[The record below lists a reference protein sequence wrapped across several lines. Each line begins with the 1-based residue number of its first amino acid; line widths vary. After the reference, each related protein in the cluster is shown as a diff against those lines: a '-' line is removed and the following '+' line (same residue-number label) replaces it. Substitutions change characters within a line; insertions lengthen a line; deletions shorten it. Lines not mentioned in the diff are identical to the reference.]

1 MRISLAIV
9 LAVGIAVAVVVALRG
24 DDEPPAGAT
33 GALTLVGDSLN
44 VGTEPHLREAL
55 PGWQIDAYDQVGR
68 TTSAGV
74 EELRRIGDNLAPVVV
89 VSLGT
94 NDPDGSEAAFRALVA
109 KAIEV
114 VGPERCLVWATI
126 VRGGAGRPGFDRVLE
141 EARSAH
147 ANVRLVDWTGMVA
160 ADDSLLAA
168 DRVHGTPDGYAR
180 RAQETARAIRSCAH
194 TQSQ

>member
-44 VGTEPHLREAL
+44 VGTEPHLRDAL

-94 NDPDGSEAAFRALVA
+94 NVPDGSEAAFRTLVA
-109 KAIEV
+109 KA
-114 VGPERCLVWATI
+114 
-126 VRGGAGRPGFDRVLE
+126 
-141 EARSAH
+141 
-147 ANVRLVDWTGMVA
+147 
-160 ADDSLLAA
+160 
-168 DRVHGTPDGYAR
+168 
-180 RAQETARAIRSCAH
+180 
-194 TQSQ
+194 